1 LLRPPSSRLLLLLV
15 LAALGLAACRRPDSI
30 LLVEVAGI
38 QEIHPTQFRVTVTTG
53 LESRV
58 LVVPPDA
65 GAPMT
70 LPISFSVELDRSRTA
85 PVTVA
90 IEAFD
95 DLQSIIGCGTT
106 VQRHIQIGGQT
117 VMTVW
122 MDPSCGG
129 QTGDGG
135 VPDGGGPGA
144 DAGAGDDGATDAGDD
159 APDDGGGAGLDA
171 GAD

>member
-1 LLRPPSSRLLLLLV
+1 MPRPPPSRLLPLLL
-15 LAALGLAACRRPDSI
+15 LAAALAAGGAACRRPDSI
-30 LLVEVAGI
+30 LLIEVATI
-38 QEIHPTQFRVTVTTG
+38 VELHPTQFRVTVTSG
-53 LESRV
+53 LQSRA

-70 LPISFSVELDRSRTA
+70 LPISFTVELDRSRTA

-95 DLQSIIGCGTT
+95 DQQSIIGCGTT
-106 VQRHIQIGGQT
+106 VQRHIEIGGET

-122 MDPSCGG
+122 MDPTCGG
-129 QTGDGG
+129 APGG
-135 VPDGGGPGA
+135 
-144 DAGAGDDGATDAGDD
+144 DAGV
-159 APDDGGGAGLDA
+159 PDDGGTPGDDSGANDDGGGGSAGLDA